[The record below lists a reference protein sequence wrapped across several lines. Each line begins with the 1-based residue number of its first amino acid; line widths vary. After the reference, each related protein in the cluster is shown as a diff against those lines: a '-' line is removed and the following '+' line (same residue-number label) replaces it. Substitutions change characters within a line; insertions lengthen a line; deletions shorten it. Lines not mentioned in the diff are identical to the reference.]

1 MEYENFTVTKVS
13 PHIGGNVSGIDLT
26 QSQGEDVYQEIRKA
40 LWDHQV
46 LFFRDQPLT
55 PESHHRL
62 ACGMG
67 ELETHEIFSHVDGY
81 PELSVIENDK
91 DRPPNINVWHTDVTF
106 REKPSLASIL
116 HGVTVPQCGGD
127 TLWLSQQA
135 AYEGLTDR
143 MKDIVSDLEAE
154 HSGQKAYAGSKLLA
168 KLGKERAASFNALTP
183 TVHPVVVKHPFTGK
197 PGLFVNP
204 TFTTRLIGF
213 SGHESRQILEA
224 LYEHMHKPEYQ
235 VRFQWQNDSVA
246 IWDNVATQHYAVADY
261 FPEFRSMRRIV
272 ISGVKPVAWQAVA

>member
-1 MEYENFTVTKVS
+1 MGYKNFTVAKVT
-13 PHIGGNVSGIDLT
+13 PNIGGLVQGIDLT
-26 QSQGEDVYQEIRKA
+26 SAHDDEVYAEIRQA
-40 LWDHQV
+40 LWDYQV

-55 PESHHRL
+55 PESHYKL
-62 ACGMG
+62 ATGMG
-67 ELETHEIFSHVDGY
+67 ELETHEIFSHVEGY

-116 HGVTVPQCGGD
+116 HGVTVPDCGGD

-143 MKDIVSDLEAE
+143 MKEIVVDLEAE
-154 HSGQKAYAGSKLLA
+154 HSGMKAYGGSNLLK
-168 KLGKERAASFNALTP
+168 KLGKERAEAFNALEP

-204 TFTTRLIGF
+204 TFTTRLLGF
-213 SGHESRQILEA
+213 SGHESRQLLEA

-235 VRFQWQNDSVA
+235 VRFQWQKDSVA

-261 FPEFRSMRRIV
+261 YPAFRSMRRIV
-272 ISGVKPVAWQAVA
+272 ISGVKPMAWQAAA